1 MLQKLKKEKVLEVME
16 RILSEKYQCQIEI
29 KGE

>member
-16 RILSEKYQCQIEI
+16 RILSEKYQCEIKI